1 MIRWSLCAVRI
12 AGEAVM
18 TVAPLNTPTGDLA
31 REVERFIYWE
41 ADLLDEWRLDDWLAL
56 FLDDATYEV
65 PTTDMP
71 NGNPAS
77 NLFIIADTLPVLRG
91 RVERLKSVHAYAE
104 SPRAR
109 TRRFV
114 SNVRLLSVAGD
125 ELIAA
130 ANFMVARMKHG
141 ETDTFIGRYEYT
153 LRRQGDGSFRFRR
166 RRAILDLEALRPAG
180 KISFI
185 L

>member
-1 MIRWSLCAVRI
+1 
-12 AGEAVM
+12 M
-18 TVAPLNTPTGDLA
+18 TAAPLDVPSGDLA
-31 REVERFIYWE
+31 RDVERFIYWE
-41 ADLLDEWRLDDWLAL
+41 ADLLDDWRLDEWLML
-56 FLDDATYEV
+56 FLEDATYEV
-65 PTTDMP
+65 PATDTP
-71 NGNPAS
+71 DGNSATH
-77 NLFIIADTLPVLRG
+77 LFIIADTLPVLRG

-114 SNVRLLSVAGD
+114 SNVRLLSATGD
-125 ELIAA
+125 ELVAA

-153 LRRQGDGSFRFRR
+153 LRRQNDGSFRFRR

>member
-1 MIRWSLCAVRI
+1 
-12 AGEAVM
+12 M
-18 TVAPLNTPTGDLA
+18 TASPLDFPSGDLA
-31 REVERFIYWE
+31 RDVERFIYWE
-41 ADLLDEWRLDDWLAL
+41 ADLLDEWRLDEWLAL

-65 PTTDMP
+65 PTTDAP
-71 NGNPAS
+71 DGNPAS

-91 RVERLKSVHAYAE
+91 RVERLKSVYAYAE

-114 SNVRLLSVAGD
+114 SNVRVLSAADDGLV
-125 ELIAA
+125 AA
-130 ANFMVARMKHG
+130 ANFIVARMKHG
-141 ETDTFIGRYEYT
+141 ETDTFIGRYEYS

>member
-1 MIRWSLCAVRI
+1 MSSACAVRI
-12 AGEAVM
+12 AGDAAV
-18 TVAPLNTPTGDLA
+18 TASHIDSPSGDLA

-41 ADLLDEWRLDDWLAL
+41 ADLLDDWRLDEWLAL
-56 FLDDATYEV
+56 FLEDATYEV

-77 NLFIIADTLPVLRG
+77 NLFIIADSLPVLRG

-125 ELIAA
+125 ELVAA
-130 ANFMVARMKHG
+130 ANFMVVRMKHG

-153 LRRQGDGSFRFRR
+153 LRRQGDGAFRFRR
-166 RRAILDLEALRPAG
+166 RRAILDLEALRPSG